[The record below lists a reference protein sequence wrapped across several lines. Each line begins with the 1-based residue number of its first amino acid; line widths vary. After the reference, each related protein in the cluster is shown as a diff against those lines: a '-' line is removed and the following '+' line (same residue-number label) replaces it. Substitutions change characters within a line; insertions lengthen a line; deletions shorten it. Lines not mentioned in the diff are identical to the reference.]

1 MTFHIIEGGV
11 TAAKGFQASGIHC
24 GIRKNRSKADLALIY
39 SDVPCAAAAV
49 YTQNLVKGAPIAV
62 TKRNIADGMARAVIC
77 NSGNANTCNADGE
90 EKAQKM
96 CDLIAA
102 ELHIDASDVIVASTG
117 VIGQVL
123 PIEPI
128 ANSVKTLAEALS
140 ATGSNDAAKAIM
152 TTDTVEKEYAL
163 EVELDGKTVTIGGIT
178 KGSGMIHPNMATML
192 SVTTTDAKISHDL
205 LQEMVSEI
213 VSDSF
218 NMISVDRDTS
228 TNDTYL
234 VLANGESG
242 VEIKAGTNGYVKFK
256 EALSFVATDLAKQM
270 AADGEG
276 ATRLME
282 VRAVHCKNKEEAKI
296 FSKSVVTSNL
306 VKAMVF
312 GKDANW
318 GRVLCALGYSG
329 ADFDPDVIDLILE
342 AEDEQIVLVK
352 DGVPTDYSEDEAT
365 ILLGKDA
372 VTFICDMKQGDAS
385 ATAWGCDLTYD
396 YVKINGDYR
405 S

>member
-1 MTFHIIEGGV
+1 
-11 TAAKGFQASGIHC
+11 
-24 GIRKNRSKADLALIY
+24 
-39 SDVPCAAAAV
+39 
-49 YTQNLVKGAPIAV
+49 
-62 TKRNIADGMARAVIC
+62 
-77 NSGNANTCNADGE
+77 
-90 EKAQKM
+90 
-96 CDLIAA
+96 
-102 ELHIDASDVIVASTG
+102 
-117 VIGQVL
+117 
-123 PIEPI
+123 
-128 ANSVKTLAEALS
+128 
-140 ATGSNDAAKAIM
+140 
-152 TTDTVEKEYAL
+152 
-163 EVELDGKTVTIGGIT
+163 
-178 KGSGMIHPNMATML
+178 
-192 SVTTTDAKISHDL
+192 
-205 LQEMVSEI
+205 MVSEI

-372 VTFICDMKQGDAS
+372 VAFICDMKQGDAS
-385 ATAWGCDLTYD
+385 AIAWGCDLTYD

>member
-1 MTFHIIEGGV
+1 
-11 TAAKGFQASGIHC
+11 
-24 GIRKNRSKADLALIY
+24 
-39 SDVPCAAAAV
+39 
-49 YTQNLVKGAPIAV
+49 
-62 TKRNIADGMARAVIC
+62 
-77 NSGNANTCNADGE
+77 
-90 EKAQKM
+90 
-96 CDLIAA
+96 
-102 ELHIDASDVIVASTG
+102 
-117 VIGQVL
+117 
-123 PIEPI
+123 
-128 ANSVKTLAEALS
+128 
-140 ATGSNDAAKAIM
+140 
-152 TTDTVEKEYAL
+152 
-163 EVELDGKTVTIGGIT
+163 
-178 KGSGMIHPNMATML
+178 
-192 SVTTTDAKISHDL
+192 
-205 LQEMVSEI
+205 MVSEI

-282 VRAVHCKNKEEAKI
+282 GRAVHCKNKEEAKI

-385 ATAWGCDLTYD
+385 AIAWGCDLTYD

>member
-1 MTFHIIEGGV
+1 
-11 TAAKGFQASGIHC
+11 
-24 GIRKNRSKADLALIY
+24 
-39 SDVPCAAAAV
+39 
-49 YTQNLVKGAPIAV
+49 
-62 TKRNIADGMARAVIC
+62 
-77 NSGNANTCNADGE
+77 
-90 EKAQKM
+90 
-96 CDLIAA
+96 
-102 ELHIDASDVIVASTG
+102 
-117 VIGQVL
+117 
-123 PIEPI
+123 
-128 ANSVKTLAEALS
+128 
-140 ATGSNDAAKAIM
+140 
-152 TTDTVEKEYAL
+152 
-163 EVELDGKTVTIGGIT
+163 
-178 KGSGMIHPNMATML
+178 
-192 SVTTTDAKISHDL
+192 
-205 LQEMVSEI
+205 
-213 VSDSF
+213 
-218 NMISVDRDTS
+218 
-228 TNDTYL
+228 
-234 VLANGESG
+234 
-242 VEIKAGTNGYVKFK
+242 
-256 EALSFVATDLAKQM
+256 M

-342 AEDEQIVLVK
+342 
-352 DGVPTDYSEDEAT
+352 DEAT

-385 ATAWGCDLTYD
+385 AIAWGCDLTYD